1 MNASAGPATS
11 RADKARANRRR
22 MRAAALALFTDRGYA
37 ATSMQAI
44 ADEAGL
50 AVQTLYFTF
59 GTKAALLKEILDIAV
74 AGDEEPVPTLERSKV
89 RAAIADPDPVL
100 QLRELARLA
109 REIYERVAP
118 VLQVVAGAASADS
131 DLAELWETNNT
142 QRAVV
147 MEELITALAAKSPL
161 REGLDTA
168 MAIDIAL
175 ALLGP
180 EMYHYLTGRRG
191 WSPSRWEQ
199 WTAEALSTQLL
210 PGHQVPSTLDS
221 LGSREHTGR

>member
-11 RADKARANRRR
+11 RADKAQANRRR

-37 ATSMQAI
+37 STSIQAI
-44 ADEAGL
+44 ADEAGM

-59 GTKAALLKEILDIAV
+59 GTKSALLKEILDIAV
-74 AGDEEPVPTLERSKV
+74 AGDEEPVPTLERPKV

-100 QLRELARLA
+100 QLRELARLS

-142 QRAVV
+142 QRAIV
-147 MEELITALAAKSPL
+147 MTELITALASRSPL
-161 REGLDTA
+161 RDGVDTA
-168 MAIDIAL
+168 TAIDIAL
-175 ALLGP
+175 ALQSP
-180 EMYHYLTGRRG
+180 EMYHFLISRRG

-199 WTAEALSTQLL
+199 WTADALITQLL
-210 PGHQVPSTLDS
+210 P
-221 LGSREHTGR
+221 SR